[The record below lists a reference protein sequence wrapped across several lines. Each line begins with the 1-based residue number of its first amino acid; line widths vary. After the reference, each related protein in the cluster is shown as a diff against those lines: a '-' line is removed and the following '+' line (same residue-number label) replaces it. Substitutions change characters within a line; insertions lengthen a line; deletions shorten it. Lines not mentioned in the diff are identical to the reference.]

1 MNELA
6 NLDSYLTDPDYAKPS
21 YEASPVG
28 VDWQDNPLYP
38 GDTCY
43 LTEEGYVP
51 VDAILEYVQQHYP
64 KIELGGI

>member
-1 MNELA
+1 MKDF
-6 NLDSYLTDPDYAKPS
+6 DSLGARQQPPK
-21 YEASPVG
+21 EVNPVG
-28 VDWQDNPLYP
+28 VDWQGNPLYP

-51 VDAILEYVQQHYP
+51 VDDILEYAQQHYP